1 MASHVTLAIEH
12 GIPHEGSSPMLITL
26 SFLAGIIATVTAI
39 RLYPI
44 LKNSQLAELV
54 IIAVRNRQLSAPAQL
69 FPLSA
74 PKQTQAEKE
83 RAMAASPRT
92 H

>member
-1 MASHVTLAIEH
+1 
-12 GIPHEGSSPMLITL
+12 MLITL
-26 SFLAGIIATVTAI
+26 SFLAGIAATVTAI

-54 IIAVRNRQLSAPAQL
+54 IIAARNRQASAPAQL
-69 FPLSA
+69 FPMPA
-74 PKQTQAEKE
+74 PKQTQAENE
-83 RAMAASPRT
+83 RAMAASLRT

>member
-1 MASHVTLAIEH
+1 
-12 GIPHEGSSPMLITL
+12 MLITL
-26 SFLAGIIATVTAI
+26 SFLAGIAATLAAI

-54 IIAVRNRQLSAPAQL
+54 IIAVRNRQVSTPAQ
-69 FPLSA
+69 FFSLSA

>member
-1 MASHVTLAIEH
+1 
-12 GIPHEGSSPMLITL
+12 MLITL
-26 SFLAGIIATVTAI
+26 SFLAGIVATLAAI

-54 IIAVRNRQLSAPAQL
+54 IIAVRNRQVSTPAQF

-74 PKQTQAEKE
+74 PKQTRAEKE